1 MGFPGGLTG
10 IMKQEHRLWILLATI
25 VAGRTL
31 AAGAGQPVTVTR
43 TCTVRPNG
51 DLDVACEVL
60 VTDALHDHLT
70 RAVTDAT
77 RLLCRTGM
85 LDRST
90 HTTALDARYD
100 AARRTVK
107 ATWRVL
113 GGARNRGAA
122 WYIPLLRGDRHAAAA
137 PSASAIVLTLADKL
151 DDGTPLAGTTRVSFP
166 EGTRDIAYDGGRG
179 WVVFEMPPPQA
190 PGGDRVAL
198 PLTLML
204 RDDLMTCI
212 YKAYANPEFD
222 ELWVAKAI
230 FTNTGATTVRDLR
243 VRFRVRG
250 YSDWSEWKRTHAV
263 YPTQTVCEP
272 FFPILSHEVRKLTA
286 ATTTA
291 LDVEWTYR
299 GPDGAVVEDAET
311 RRITLL
317 GLNEMMYS
325 LRKPE
330 ERTTWHEAF
339 ELSPI
344 VYPAYV
350 SHTDPIMQ
358 RYAGMAARVTRGA
371 GASESDGNA
380 RRFMQAVYE
389 LMWHHRI
396 QYQSPPWMFRH
407 GLRQHVKFGRDVL
420 RNRAGTCIDLAIL
433 VASGCDAGGLNPMI
447 AQVHGHV
454 FPVIKLPSGGLQPV
468 ETTDV
473 AGARAGGKIPFGQ
486 ACRDGE
492 AALRKWRAD
501 GRLYLIDVQAMR
513 AKGVPA
519 PELPDLPPSALDDWG
534 ITMPPQDLLDTL
546 FPPTQIAQAAGGPP
560 SFSVPGDWRV
570 EAHPGAVTAKHP
582 AEAVS
587 VTARSEAKSYPT
599 SKAFADAAEA
609 ELGRLPGWTR
619 TDRYDE
625 ARVAGRPAVMLAGH
639 SRPAGGAEVFRILY
653 VAVAD
658 HQQHRLELVC
668 PRSEYERWRD
678 TLDEAFKWWKIPEG
692 DAPGPADADRPQT
705 AKAIGGLPCFTV
717 PGGWE
722 IDADRGAVAARH
734 PREAVSVAARS
745 EVKRYQTSKAFADAT
760 EAELGRLPGWTRTD
774 RYEEARVAGRPA
786 VMLAGYSRP
795 ADGAEP
801 FLVIYLVVTD
811 RQQHRFECR
820 CPRGDYDRWKDTL
833 NEAYKWWRIPEDD
846 APAPE
851 PTPAPAPAGQP
862 QTAKAL
868 EGLPS
873 FTVPGDWKV
882 TAGRGTVA
890 AQHPT
895 EAVSVTARSEARRL
909 PTSKALADAAELE
922 CGHLPGWTRTDRDDE
937 ARVAGRPAVMLAGYS
952 RQTGG
957 AEPFLVI
964 YLVVTDR
971 QQHRIELRCPRNDY
985 ARWKDTLTEA
995 FKWWKIP

>member
-1 MGFPGGLTG
+1 MRP
-10 IMKQEHRLWILLATI
+10 KRALWALLATV
-25 VAGRTL
+25 VAGWAL
-31 AAGAGQPVTVTR
+31 AAGAAQRVTVTR
-43 TCTVRPNG
+43 ACTVKPNG
-51 DLDVACEVL
+51 DLDVACEAR
-60 VTDALHDHLT
+60 VTDALHDRLS
-70 RAVTDAT
+70 RGVMDAR

-85 LDRST
+85 LDHST
-90 HTTALDARYD
+90 HTAGLDARYD

-113 GGARNRGAA
+113 GGARNRGAT
-122 WYIPLLRGDRHAAAA
+122 WYIPLLRGDTHTAAA
-137 PSASAIVLTLADKL
+137 PAANAIALTLAGKL
-151 DDGTPLAGTTRVSFP
+151 DDGTALAGTTRVTFP
-166 EGTRDIAYDGGRG
+166 AGTRGIRYDGGRG
-179 WVVFEMPPPQA
+179 WVVFEMPPPRG

-198 PLTLML
+198 PLTLRL

-222 ELWVAKAI
+222 ELWVAKAV
-230 FTNTGATTVRDLR
+230 FTNAGAATLRDLR

-250 YSDWSEWKRTHAV
+250 YSDWSEWKRSHVV

-272 FFPILSHEVRKLTA
+272 FFAILSHEVRKLHA

-291 LDVEWTYR
+291 LDVQWTYR

-325 LRKPE
+325 LRKPQ

-350 SHTDPIMQ
+350 SHTDPVMQ

-371 GASESDGNA
+371 GASQSDGNA

-433 VASGCDAGGLNPMI
+433 FASVCDAGGLNPMI

-468 ETTDV
+468 ETTDA
-473 AGARAGGKIPFGQ
+473 AGDRAGGKIPFGQ

-492 AALRKWRAD
+492 ANLRKWRAD
-501 GRLYLIDVQAMR
+501 GRLYLIDIQAMR
-513 AKGVPA
+513 GKGVPA

-534 ITMPPQDLLDTL
+534 IKMPPQDLLDTL
-546 FPPTQIAQAAGGPP
+546 FPPTQIAKAHGGLP
-560 SFSVPGDWRV
+560 SFSVPGAWRV
-570 EAHPGAVTAKHP
+570 KAQAGAVTATHP
-582 AEAVS
+582 TEAVS
-587 VTARSEAKSYPT
+587 VTARSEPKRFAT
-599 SKAFADAAEA
+599 SKALADAAEL
-609 ELGRLPGWTR
+609 ECGHLPGWTR

-639 SRPAGGAEVFRILY
+639 SRPRGGAELFRILY
-653 VAVAD
+653 LVVAD
-658 HQQHRLELVC
+658 RQQHRLELRC
-668 PRSEYERWRD
+668 HRSDYDRWKD
-678 TLDEAFKWWKIPEG
+678 TLDEAFKWWKVPED
-692 DAPGPADADRPQT
+692 DAPGPAVADQPQT

-722 IDADRGAVAARH
+722 IDADRGTVTARH
-734 PREAVSVAARS
+734 PREAVSVTARS
-745 EVKRYQTSKAFADAT
+745 EAKRYQTSKAFAAAV
-760 EAELGRLPGWTRTD
+760 EAELGRLPGWARTDRYDEARVAGHPAVMLAGHARPGGGAEVFMIVHLVVSDRRQHRLEARCPRGDYDRWRDTLEGAYKWWKIPEDDASAPAPAPAPVPADRPQTAKALDGLPSFSVPGGWKIAAGRGTVTARHPAEAVSVTARSEPKRFATSKALADAAEAECRRLPGWTRTD
-774 RYEEARVAGRPA
+774 RYEKARVAGRPA

-795 ADGAEP
+795 G
-801 FLVIYLVVTD
+801 
-811 RQQHRFECR
+811 
-820 CPRGDYDRWKDTL
+820 
-833 NEAYKWWRIPEDD
+833 
-846 APAPE
+846 
-851 PTPAPAPAGQP
+851 
-862 QTAKAL
+862 
-868 EGLPS
+868 
-873 FTVPGDWKV
+873 
-882 TAGRGTVA
+882 
-890 AQHPT
+890 
-895 EAVSVTARSEARRL
+895 
-909 PTSKALADAAELE
+909 
-922 CGHLPGWTRTDRDDE
+922 
-937 ARVAGRPAVMLAGYS
+937 
-952 RQTGG
+952 GG
-957 AEPFLVI
+957 AEPFVVI

-971 QQHRIELRCPRNDY
+971 QQHRIELRCPRADY
-985 ARWKDTLTEA
+985 HRWNDTLNEA